1 MLALANTKKQEQ
13 TNLKKPLSF
22 LGPPSSTVAF
32 LLLYL
37 STPLQTIHPAGHFTA
52 ISQAPCCLAPIT
64 MLPCAISN
72 ASWAMPPC
80 AMLHAALCHKPCV
93 TSHASRAMPPYAMP
107 PCAMLHAAPS
117 SHFMPLS
124 TYSFIQTQS
133 LPKRLIP
140 TVIAKQLSK
149 SISLGWLL
157 LLRGWYCLFACHY
170 MSFC

>member
-1 MLALANTKKQEQ
+1 MALQARQWLFYFYTSQRPYK
-13 TNLKKPLSF
+13 
-22 LGPPSSTVAF
+22 PSS
-32 LLLYL
+32 LLATL
-37 STPLQTIHPAGHFTA
+37 P
-52 ISQAPCCLAPIT
+52 PCAKHHAALRLA
-64 MLPCAISN
+64 PCAICHP
-72 ASWAMPPC
+72 SWTIPPGAMI
-80 AMLHAALCHKPCV
+80 HAALCHKPCV

-117 SHFMPLS
+117 THFMPLS

-157 LLRGWYCLFACHY
+157 LLRGWYCLFACLDV
-170 MSFC
+170 SFC